1 MKTYN
6 KTAFQI
12 SRLIIQNYSTSF
24 SMATSFFDK
33 ETGEAIASIYGF
45 VRFAD
50 EIVDTFHDY
59 DKKYLLEKL
68 ESDYYDAV
76 KQGISLN
83 PVLQSFLKTTAT
95 YKIADEH
102 IQAFLT
108 SMKNDL
114 IKNHYDNKNDSDHYI
129 FGSAE
134 VVGLMCLKVF
144 CNGDERLYN
153 ELEKPAMKLGSAF
166 QKVNF
171 LRDLKRDVE
180 ELNRNYFPEI
190 NQNTFDEETKLMVI
204 TDIETDFKTALPGL
218 KKLPGRSKLAVLVAW
233 LYYNNLL
240 KKIKRIPATQIIQSR
255 IRISNARK
263 ICLLLKAMILY
274 KFRFI

>member
-1 MKTYN
+1 MINYN
-6 KTAFQI
+6 KTAFQV

-24 SMATSFFDK
+24 SIATSLFEK
-33 ETGEAIASIYGF
+33 ETAEAIYSIYGF

-59 DKKYLLEKL
+59 DKKYLLEKF
-68 ESDYYDAV
+68 ENDYYDAV
-76 KQGISLN
+76 NQGISLN
-83 PVLQSFLKTTAT
+83 PVLQSFQQTIVK
-95 YKIADEH
+95 YRISNKH

-114 IKNHYDNKNDSDHYI
+114 VKGHYDDKTASENYI
-129 FGSAE
+129 YGSAD

-144 CNGDERLYN
+144 CKGDEKLYN

-171 LRDLKRDVE
+171 LRDLKHDLVD
-180 ELNRNYFPEI
+180 LNRNYFPEVQ
-190 NQNTFDEETKLMVI
+190 QNTFNEETKLIVI
-204 TDIETDFKTALPGL
+204 NDIENDFNTALIGL
-218 KKLPGRSKLAVLVAW
+218 KKLPGRSKLAVLVAY
-233 LYYNNLL
+233 LYYKDLL
-240 KKIKRIPATQIIQSR
+240 KKIKRIPAAQIIQSR
-255 IRISNARK
+255 IRISNAK
-263 ICLLLKAMILY
+263 KVGLLFKAMFLY